1 MKRIITLASGQFGD
15 LSLEKL
21 CELAGRLGYDGLE
34 LATHA
39 HLDVD
44 KVIES
49 DTYVEEVKATL
60 GKYNLTCQALSAHL
74 AGQCVGDRWD
84 PRLDHFA
91 PEAYSGQ
98 PEKIRE
104 WAIDEMKKTALAAKR
119 LGVSVVTG
127 FMGSPIWAYW
137 YSYPQTTKEMVR
149 EGFDEIYRLFT
160 PIFDVFDECG
170 VKFAL
175 EVHPTEIAFDY
186 YSARRLLDRFGR
198 RPTLGINFDPSHLVW
213 QGVNELTFLHD
224 FADRIYHVHMKD
236 VKINKNDRAGLLGSH
251 LEFGDTQRGWNFVSI
266 GHGDVDFDG
275 IIRELNEMGYE
286 GPLSVEWEDSGMD
299 REFGAGEALDYVR
312 KMNFSPAEV
321 AFDAALKKS

>member
-149 EGFDEIYRLFT
+149 EGFDEIYRLFSNIIRIQDYFISSRT
-160 PIFDVFDECG
+160 NEETIIYKRLFRIE
-170 VKFAL
+170 VKRWRCIRQRLHSTTILPEDFL
-175 EVHPTEIAFDY
+175 TDSEGG
-186 YSARRLLDRFGR
+186 RRLESILTQATLYGR
-198 RPTLGINFDPSHLVW
+198 G
-213 QGVNELTFLHD
+213 
-224 FADRIYHVHMKD
+224 
-236 VKINKNDRAGLLGSH
+236 
-251 LEFGDTQRGWNFVSI
+251 
-266 GHGDVDFDG
+266 
-275 IIRELNEMGYE
+275 
-286 GPLSVEWEDSGMD
+286 
-299 REFGAGEALDYVR
+299 
-312 KMNFSPAEV
+312 
-321 AFDAALKKS
+321 